1 MFFQLLVVLLALRV
15 CFNMNSSIIIP
26 KTVSFYSR
34 WFAESLIEP
43 SYIISIGEDKY
54 FAKFKIQHHSVLQL
68 GFHDID
74 SYLGEKYTIFSK
86 EHAIKII
93 EWIEKHKNVCS
104 FIVHCEAG
112 ISRSAA
118 IAKFLVDFYDFK
130 LKKDKYCDGDF
141 SLMNFHV
148 YKTLSN
154 VYKENFLI

>member
-1 MFFQLLVVLLALRV
+1 MKG
-15 CFNMNSSIIIP
+15 SIIIP

-34 WFAESLIEP
+34 FVAESLIEP

-54 FAKFKIQHHSVLQL
+54 FANFKIQHHSILQL

-93 EWIEKHKNVCS
+93 EWIEKHKDVYS

-118 IAKFLVDFYDFK
+118 VTKFLLDFYNFQ

-141 SLMNFHV
+141 SLMNIHV
-148 YKTLSN
+148 YKTLAT
-154 VYKENFLI
+154 VYREKYLIKF